1 MHNLWPGG
9 DIAFVRDRLARYDCE
24 RRSLTKWETRTE
36 ADGHEERAQV
46 GVLYY
51 DIVAKPIDLSAIK
64 AKIDGKRYFSV
75 KEFEADMKQLF
86 NNARLFDE
94 TVSRRRRR
102 RRFPSVR
109 CRLTRCFGGSV

>member
-9 DIAFVRDRLARYDCE
+9 NIAFVRDRLARYDCE

-94 TVSRRRRR
+94 TVSRRRRHC
-102 RRFPSVR
+102 RFPSVR
-109 CRLTRCFGGSV
+109 CRLQP